1 MKIQLVYTGR
11 SYQLAE
17 RLPAELDLADAA
29 KLDDALQAVN
39 ELLSD
44 DEQLPASCLISISGQ
59 HVGTL
64 TSHENVSL
72 KDRDEVILIAPV
84 AGG

>member
-1 MKIQLVYTGR
+1 MKIRIVYTGR
-11 SYQLAE
+11 SYQIAE
-17 RLPAELDLADAA
+17 RLPAELELADNA

-39 ELLSD
+39 QLLAD
-44 DEQLPASCLISISGQ
+44 DEQLPPSCLVSISGQ
-59 HVGTL
+59 HVGTF
-64 TSHENVSL
+64 TSHENQSL